1 MKPRVLCLALL
12 PLALASINAQAADGD
27 WFLRVGAH
35 AVDPKSDNGALAGGA
50 LSASIDSNIQPTFAL
65 GRQLSPHWSLELLA
79 ALPFRHTVALDGGDA
94 LDFKHL
100 PPVLSLQYL
109 FLPDATVSPFV
120 GLGVNYTY
128 TFDEEERGALV
139 GTRTR
144 VGNSFGPAAQVGLR
158 FRTSKAFDV
167 IVDARWADIEADV
180 TVNGADVG
188 SVDVDP
194 LVYGVALQW
203 RF

>member
-1 MKPRVLCLALL
+1 MKSRILVLALL
-12 PLALASINAQAADGD
+12 PLALAPLTASAADGD

-35 AVDPKSDNGALAGGA
+35 VVDPKSDNGALAGGA
-50 LSASIDSNIQPTFAL
+50 LSASIDSNLQPTFAL
-65 GRQLSPHWSLELLA
+65 GRQLTPHWSLELLA
-79 ALPFRHTVALDGGDA
+79 ALPFRHTVALNGGDA

-100 PPVLSLQYL
+100 PPVLSLQYM

-120 GLGVNYTY
+120 GAGVNYTY
-128 TFDEEERGALV
+128 TFDEEERGALA

-158 FRTSKAFDV
+158 FRTGKAFDV

-180 TVNGADVG
+180 SVDGVDVG

-194 LVYGVALQW
+194 LVYGIALQW